1 MAFNKQ
7 NYKKI
12 RELYDK
18 KWEKARLDADERRA
32 ELQAKIPELAKFD
45 RAIADV
51 GIRGVY
57 ATLGGGENAE
67 QKIKMLE
74 EESLALQEAR
84 ASVLREHGYP
94 ADYASLRYEC
104 SVCSDTGY
112 VDGKMCNCMR
122 LALIMEGYRSSGIAH
137 LLRTQT
143 FETFSLDYY
152 KSNRNTFERMKQN
165 LEIVKK
171 FAFDFKGENSGNLLM
186 LGGTGLGKTHLSSAV
201 AKTVIERGFDVL
213 YVSVMDMVSDFE
225 QERFGSG
232 YSSTQA
238 DIAKYFECELLIL
251 DDLGTEM
258 ANQFTVSTLYNIIN
272 TRLSKNLST
281 IISTNLN
288 SKDLRDR
295 YWDRITSRLFG
306 EYTPL
311 VFEGTDVRLQKL
323 TSTL

>member
-1 MAFNKQ
+1 MAFNKE

-57 ATLGGGENAE
+57 ATIGGGDDAE
-67 QKIKMLE
+67 KKIKMLE

-84 ASVLREHGYP
+84 AALLLEHGYP

-104 SVCSDTGY
+104 STCSDTGY
-112 VDGKMCNCMR
+112 VNGKMCSCMR
-122 LALIMEGYRSSGIAH
+122 MALIMEGYRSSGMAH

-143 FETFSLDYY
+143 FETFSLEYY
-152 KSNRNTFERMKQN
+152 KSKSNAYDRMKQN
-165 LEIVKK
+165 LDMAKK
-171 FAFDFKGENSGNLLM
+171 FAADFKGENSGNLLM

-201 AKTVIERGFDVL
+201 AKTVIDRGFDVL
-213 YVSVMDMVSDFE
+213 YVSVMDMISDFE

-232 YSSTQA
+232 YSNTQA
-238 DIAKYFECELLIL
+238 DIEKYFECELLIL
-251 DDLGTEM
+251 DDLGTEVT
-258 ANQFTVSTLYNIIN
+258 NQFTVSTLYNIIN

-288 SKDLRDR
+288 SKELRDR

-323 TSTL
+323 KG

>member
-1 MAFNKQ
+1 MAFNKE
-7 NYKKI
+7 NFKKI
-12 RELYDK
+12 REIYDGKWK
-18 KWEKARLDADERRA
+18 KAELEADARRA

-57 ATLGGGENAE
+57 ATIGGGENAQ

-74 EESLALQEAR
+74 EESLSLQEAR
-84 ASVLREHGYP
+84 ASLLREYGYP
-94 ADYASLRYEC
+94 EDYTSVRYEC
-104 SVCSDTGY
+104 STCSDTGY

-122 LALIMEGYRSSGIAH
+122 MALIMEGYRSSGISR
-137 LLRTQT
+137 LLQTQT
-143 FETFSLDYY
+143 FDTFSLDYY
-152 KSNRNTFERMKQN
+152 KSNSKAYDRMKQN
-165 LEIVKK
+165 LEMARK
-171 FAFDFKGENSGNLLM
+171 FASDFDGEDSGNLLM
-186 LGGTGLGKTHLSSAV
+186 LGGTGLGKTHLSSAI
-201 AKTVIERGFDVL
+201 AKAVIDRGFDVL

-225 QERFGSG
+225 QERFGNG
-232 YSSTQA
+232 YSNTQA
-238 DIAKYFECELLIL
+238 DVSKYFECELLIL
-251 DDLGTEM
+251 DDLGTEV

-306 EYTPL
+306 EFTPL
-311 VFEGTDVRLQKL
+311 IFEGTDVRLQKL
-323 TSTL
+323 KI